1 MSKIIQFVFS
11 LVTYL
16 YFELFIKDMPFNIK
30 ETILG
35 FSIAVIFVFFV
46 VFGIKAFYKE
56 PKYENFCKPAALVDM
71 TSYDGHYGP
80 YSARVKEPNENVCSH
95 SNSKYDEFRKNCAEN
110 KLDVIYEYDA
120 KGCQVA
126 KECTSCS
133 RDYQKARNIYFRNVF
148 IISGIVGIIVIIIGA
163 VLSLISVSAG
173 LFGGGVLTIIY
184 GTMNYWSELADWAR
198 FIILGIALAVL
209 IYLGYKGF
217 SVFGFGGKGANKSK
231 GRR

>member
-1 MSKIIQFVFS
+1 
-11 LVTYL
+11 
-16 YFELFIKDMPFNIK
+16 MPFKIK

-35 FSIAVIFVFFV
+35 ISIAVIFVFFV
-46 VFGIKAFYKE
+46 AFGIKAFYKE
-56 PKYENFCKPAALVDM
+56 PKYENFCKIGVSIDFVSGKGGYYAEPYPARM
-71 TSYDGHYGP
+71 
-80 YSARVKEPNENVCSH
+80 KEPEQSVCAK
-95 SNSKYDEFRKNCAEN
+95 SNLEYDKFRKICAE
-110 KLDVIYEYDA
+110 KKSDVAYEYDD

-126 KECTSCS
+126 KECTTCNV
-133 RDYQKARNIYFRNVF
+133 DFDKARNIYFRNVF

-163 VLSLISVSAG
+163 VLHLTSVSAG

-217 SVFGFGGKGANKSK
+217 SLFGFGKKKEISKSN
-231 GRR
+231 RRK

>member
-1 MSKIIQFVFS
+1 MAFK
-11 LVTYL
+11 
-16 YFELFIKDMPFNIK
+16 IK

-35 FSIAVIFVFFV
+35 ISIAIIFVFFV

-56 PKYENFCKPAALVDM
+56 PKYEDFCKLGVPIDFVSGKGGYYAEPYPARM
-71 TSYDGHYGP
+71 
-80 YSARVKEPNENVCSH
+80 KEPEQSICAK
-95 SNSKYDEFRKNCAEN
+95 SNLEYDKFRKACAE
-110 KLDVIYEYDA
+110 KSMDVAYEYDD

-126 KECTSCS
+126 KECTSCNV
-133 RDYQKARNIYFRNVF
+133 DFDKARNIYFRNVF
-148 IISGIVGIIVIIIGA
+148 IISGIVGIIVIVIGA
-163 VLSLISVSAG
+163 ALSLTSVSAG

-217 SVFGFGGKGANKSK
+217 SIFGFGRKEEAKKIKGK
-231 GRR
+231 R